1 MRMLKL
7 TLIALLVVCLP
18 LGLAADNTDEAPKK
32 EQALKT
38 ALAIQA
44 QLTKLVARVRPA
56 YVMIGGGSGVLI
68 SADGYML
75 TNHHVAGRKKKWT
88 VTLPSRKRYVAD
100 VVGKDSRGDLC
111 LLKFRNA
118 KNLPFVPLGDS
129 DALRHGQW
137 VVAIGNPWMVGRAD
151 NQPTVSVGIVSA
163 THVYRGNYTDA
174 IQTDAA
180 INPGN
185 SGGPLINMAGEL
197 VGINGQVAVRWGTD
211 RINSGIGFAIPS
223 NQIKNFMAKMKA
235 AKGGDVPHG
244 TLAGVRLDGTYHNG
258 TGAKVTSVDSKSGAF
273 AGGLRGGDRIVE
285 VEGLKISGRSRLL
298 GVIGTYPAGTKL
310 RLKVARGE
318 GLHSVTVALSTRK
331 SVRATSRT
339 RNPNAPFLGIT
350 ISQSYQGAGVE
361 VDSVTPGTA
370 AEKADIKPGDIITH
384 FNGVKVRD
392 SSHLIQLISKKKI
405 GDNVK
410 VQVTRG
416 LDILKLSAT
425 LGRRP
430 R

>member
-137 VVAIGNPWMVGRAD
+137 VVAIGNPWMVAA
-151 NQPTVSVGIVSA
+151 PTTSRPSRSA
-163 THVYRGNYTDA
+163 SSAPR
-174 IQTDAA
+174 
-180 INPGN
+180 
-185 SGGPLINMAGEL
+185 
-197 VGINGQVAVRWGTD
+197 
-211 RINSGIGFAIPS
+211 
-223 NQIKNFMAKMKA
+223 
-235 AKGGDVPHG
+235 
-244 TLAGVRLDGTYHNG
+244 
-258 TGAKVTSVDSKSGAF
+258 TSTEATTPT
-273 AGGLRGGDRIVE
+273 
-285 VEGLKISGRSRLL
+285 RSR
-298 GVIGTYPAGTKL
+298 P
-310 RLKVARGE
+310 
-318 GLHSVTVALSTRK
+318 TRR
-331 SVRATSRT
+331 SI
-339 RNPNAPFLGIT
+339 L
-350 ISQSYQGAGVE
+350 
-361 VDSVTPGTA
+361 
-370 AEKADIKPGDIITH
+370 
-384 FNGVKVRD
+384 
-392 SSHLIQLISKKKI
+392 
-405 GDNVK
+405 
-410 VQVTRG
+410 VTR
-416 LDILKLSAT
+416 AA
-425 LGRRP
+425 R
-430 R
+430 